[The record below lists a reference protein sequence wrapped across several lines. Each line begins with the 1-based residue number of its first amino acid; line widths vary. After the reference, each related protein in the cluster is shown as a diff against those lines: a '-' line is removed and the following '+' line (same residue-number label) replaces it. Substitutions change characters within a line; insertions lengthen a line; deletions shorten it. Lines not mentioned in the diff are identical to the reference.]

1 MEPPP
6 RRRKR
11 NFWVVAGELTAIAF
25 EFTGSIAAGVIVGWF
40 ADGRFGTEP
49 WLLIVGTVLGTAA
62 GFTRM
67 VQILR
72 HVQRRM
78 RDDGA

>member
-1 MEPPP
+1 MEPG
-6 RRRKR
+6 RRSRKR
-11 NFWVVAGELTAIAF
+11 NLFVVAGELTAVAF

-40 ADGRFGTEP
+40 ADGRFDTAP
-49 WLLIVGTVLGTAA
+49 WLLIVGTLLGTAA

>member
-1 MEPPP
+1 MEPNRPP
-6 RRRKR
+6 RKR
-11 NFWVVAGELTAIAF
+11 NFFVVAGELTAVAF

-40 ADGRFGTEP
+40 ADRHFGTEP
-49 WLLIVGTVLGTAA
+49 WLLIVGTLLGTAV

-67 VQILR
+67 VQILM

-78 RDDGA
+78 RG